1 MRNKYGT
8 TVMDRIARETGALHF
23 EARQGDLGRHFEEI
37 GDVLR
42 SSYELAY
49 RSTNP
54 LRDGTFRKIA
64 IRAKEPG
71 LAVRAKTRYFAR

>member
-1 MRNKYGT
+1 
-8 TVMDRIARETGALHF
+8 
-23 EARQGDLGRHFEEI
+23 
-37 GDVLR
+37 LR